1 MDLKAAAS
9 TAAFM
14 ANSNGLSGAKD
25 KNVTSDVG
33 INQVKQ
39 RENQAIEY
47 GYNQVIKSMATSN
60 IRGNA
65 INRMDDGIA
74 NHEKIGMLNLNA
86 MPSNGPKSVAVE
98 LTTIRRDTISMMNK
112 LPAEINILVADE
124 IKQQIK
130 RNKFPTNVEEVN
142 KKIHEIST
150 DIFDQ
155 KTIQKKDKT
164 GI

>member
-1 MDLKAAAS
+1 
-9 TAAFM
+9 
-14 ANSNGLSGAKD
+14 
-25 KNVTSDVG
+25 
-33 INQVKQ
+33 
-39 RENQAIEY
+39 
-47 GYNQVIKSMATSN
+47 
-60 IRGNA
+60 
-65 INRMDDGIA
+65 IA

-86 MPSNGPKSVAVE
+86 MPANGPKSVAVE

-130 RNKFPTNVEEVN
+130 LNKFPTNVEEVN